1 MKHLCM
7 LKDKRF
13 KSNVFRWCLNGIFFP
28 FHESFRSYPKLPYQ
42 FFKHLFMKHLCTL
55 KDKRFKSKVFR
66 WCLNGIFFPFHES
79 FRSYPKLPY
88 QFFKHLFMKHL
99 CTLKDKRFKSKV
111 FRWCLNGIFFRS
123 YPKVNSCAQQSSH
136 ISLSANF
143 NKFSSL
149 FKVLVIGHI
158 TH

>member
-1 MKHLCM
+1 MDQFFKHLFMKHLCM

-13 KSNVFRWCLNGIFFP
+13 KSN
-28 FHESFRSYPKLPYQ
+28 
-42 FFKHLFMKHLCTL
+42 
-55 KDKRFKSKVFR
+55 VFR

-136 ISLSANF
+136 IKLQQIFKSLQSFGDWTHYPLISLSI
-143 NKFSSL
+143 
-149 FKVLVIGHI
+149 FKVGVAIKHVSICASNHMFGRTI
-158 TH
+158 